1 MTNIQKNK
9 DPALKQL
16 DIQYAAADKAKKSF
30 GYIGITFLACL
41 FGTVFLNDFIKLCI
55 HCCRRLRVWWRKRY
69 TEKKRDKENN
79 DFEIELKQSHTDEFL
94 EETLEKVYFRLVKA
108 STDNKK
114 QNNEFLSTA

>member
-1 MTNIQKNK
+1 LTNIQKNK
-9 DPALKQL
+9 DAALKQL
-16 DIQYAAADKAKKSF
+16 DIQYAAADKAKQSF

-69 TEKKRDKENN
+69 TEKKIDKENN
-79 DFEIELKQSHTDEFL
+79 DFEIELKQSHTDELL